1 MPLSDILPP
10 AYSYTS
16 HELNAPGPIE
26 MNARTAKEIL
36 HDFLFCHAA
45 LWVGILGYK
54 LVLNPAPPDGDWFV
68 LREVARSFLAGDWSS
83 IYSDRQLSTGT
94 YYFRYPPFVLY
105 LIAPLAVLPPM
116 VAYVV
121 VCVTQL
127 TAAAGTLWVL
137 CRIRRPAEMR
147 IVIAGVFGSAALAHV
162 INSGQNSALLAL
174 VIGVAAYCWSAG
186 RNVLAGVCVGLLA
199 CKPNWLPVFGAFV
212 LWRGG
217 LRAGVAL
224 ALTIASFV
232 LSTLPLGAGLWGDFF
247 AMTAG
252 AGRIAAIYE
261 AYMEITLLASLK
273 SVLGWTVLA
282 KIVWGGS
289 VAVLTALVIRA
300 IRDGRPTGR
309 SVALVTLFAVVANPY
324 VSFYDGFVLV
334 VPATLWSAHR
344 DEYPGRAWWII
355 GGLIATYWIW
365 DMAIFYYKSVVPVF
379 AEPRVSAAGMILTAW
394 LLTEALARPL
404 SVRPGINPVPAAA
417 ADCSIAR

>member
-1 MPLSDILPP
+1 
-10 AYSYTS
+10 
-16 HELNAPGPIE
+16 
-26 MNARTAKEIL
+26 MNVRTAKEIL
-36 HDFLFCHAA
+36 HFVLISHAA

-83 IYSDRQLSTGT
+83 IYSERQLPTGT

-105 LIAPLAVLPPM
+105 LIAPLALIPPM
-116 VAYVV
+116 VAYAV

-127 TAAAGTLWVL
+127 TAAACALWVL
-137 CRIRRPAEMR
+137 FRIRRPAEAR

-174 VIGVAAYCWSAG
+174 VISVAAYCWATG
-186 RNVLAGVCVGLLA
+186 RNVPAGVCVGLLA

-217 LRAGVAL
+217 LRAGAAL
-224 ALTIASFV
+224 ALTTASLL
-232 LSTLPLGAGLWGDFF
+232 LSTLLLGAAIWGEFF
-247 AMTAG
+247 AMSAR

-273 SVLGWTVLA
+273 SVLGWTALA

-289 VAVLTALVIRA
+289 VAVLTALVVRA
-300 IRDGRPTGR
+300 VRDGRPTAR
-309 SVALVTLFAVVANPY
+309 SVALVTLFAIVANPY

-334 VPATLWSAHR
+334 VPATLWIANR

-355 GGLIATYWIW
+355 GGLIATYWLW
-365 DMAIFYYKSVVPVF
+365 DMGIFYYKYAVPVF
-379 AEPRVSAAGMILTAW
+379 AEPRVSAAGIILTAW
-394 LLTEALARPL
+394 LLTEARARPL
-404 SVRPGINPVPAAA
+404 TARPVSRP
-417 ADCSIAR
+417 

>member
-1 MPLSDILPP
+1 
-10 AYSYTS
+10 
-16 HELNAPGPIE
+16 
-26 MNARTAKEIL
+26 MNVRTAKEIL
-36 HDFLFCHAA
+36 HFVLICHAA

-83 IYSDRQLSTGT
+83 IYSDRQLPTGT

-105 LIAPLAVLPPM
+105 LIAPLALIPPM

-121 VCVTQL
+121 VCATQL
-127 TAAAGTLWVL
+127 AAAAGTLWVL

-147 IVIAGVFGSAALAHV
+147 ILVAGVFGSAALAHV

-174 VIGVAAYCWSAG
+174 VIGGAAYCWATG
-186 RNVLAGVCVGLLA
+186 RNVLAGVYVGLLA

-217 LRAGVAL
+217 LRAGAAL
-224 ALTIASFV
+224 ALTTASLV
-232 LSTLPLGAGLWGDFF
+232 LSTLPLGAGLWADFF
-247 AMTAG
+247 AMTAR

-289 VAVLTALVIRA
+289 VAVLTALVVRA
-300 IRDGRPTGR
+300 VRDGRPTAR

-334 VPATLWSAHR
+334 VPATLWIAHR
-344 DEYPGRAWWII
+344 DEYPRRAWWII

-379 AEPRVSAAGMILTAW
+379 AEPRVSAAGMILTGW
-394 LLTEALARPL
+394 LLTEALARPPML
-404 SVRPGINPVPAAA
+404 SQLLPVRQEP
-417 ADCSIAR
+417 